1 MKRVI
6 VVLACVLLVG
16 TLLGLPIIKHLVD
29 KRKKL

>member
-6 VVLACVLLVG
+6 AALVCVFLVG